1 MGSYIW
7 YSEEGT
13 VLFYNGPLL
22 CDFDVPIKGL
32 ICMHLRQAYD
42 RILLRSILQMS
53 ENVKLC
59 SDRLHYYFRFVNIVV
74 IIITG
79 DHFYVN
85 LQ

>member
-1 MGSYIW
+1 MVRCSA
-7 YSEEGT
+7 
-13 VLFYNGPLL
+13 
-22 CDFDVPIKGL
+22 VPIKGL

>member
-1 MGSYIW
+1 
-7 YSEEGT
+7 
-13 VLFYNGPLL
+13 
-22 CDFDVPIKGL
+22 
-32 ICMHLRQAYD
+32 MHLRQAYD